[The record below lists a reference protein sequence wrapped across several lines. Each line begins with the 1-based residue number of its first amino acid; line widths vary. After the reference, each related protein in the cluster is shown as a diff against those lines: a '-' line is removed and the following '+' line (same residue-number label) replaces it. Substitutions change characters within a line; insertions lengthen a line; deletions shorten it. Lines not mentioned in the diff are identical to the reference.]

1 MMSQNRTVFAICV
14 LFAINTMNFLDRQIP
29 GAVGEKIKEEWN
41 LSDTELGF
49 VGTAFILLYAAIG
62 VPLGRMADRGN
73 RSWILAGGVFVWSL
87 LTFGSGLARS
97 FWQMVAFRLGVGVGE
112 AACAPASNSLIGDL
126 VPSSGRARAL
136 SLFMLGLPIGI
147 ALSYWIST
155 AIAHNPNWG
164 WRYAFYVALIPGLL
178 CALGAMF
185 IREPKRGG
193 KEVHD
198 IGGRQ
203 RAGSPYLLVLS
214 IPTMRWIIASG
225 ALHNFNMYA
234 LGSFLV
240 SFLIR
245 VHGTSIQQA
254 GLIVMVVYGLS
265 GIPGL
270 FVGGHLGDRIIRT
283 RSNGR
288 MLVAAVAITMT
299 VPLIYL
305 AIGRPVGDL
314 VVFGVLMGLGCGLMY
329 TYYSTVYSTIQDVIE
344 PSLRGTA
351 MALYFCAMYALGGAL
366 GPYGFGAVSDF
377 FAGRAA
383 TAGGINIAG
392 LSGDALKAA
401 LDPYKADGIWA
412 AMYVIPCVCLAL
424 ALVLFAGSLT
434 VTRDAENL
442 QRWMRESAAATK
454 RPKGDKAPA

>member
-1 MMSQNRTVFAICV
+1 MTSQNRTVFALCV

-41 LSDTELGF
+41 LSDKELGF
-49 VGTAFILLYAAIG
+49 VGTAFILIYAVIG
-62 VPLGRMADRGN
+62 VPLGRLADRSN
-73 RSWILAGGVFVWSL
+73 RSWLLAGGVFVWSL
-87 LTFGSGLARS
+87 LTFGSGLART

-112 AACAPASNSLIGDL
+112 ATCAPASNSLIGDL
-126 VPSSGRARAL
+126 VPASGRARAL

-147 ALSYWIST
+147 ALSYLIST
-155 AIAHNPNWG
+155 TIAQSPNWG
-164 WRYAFYVALIPGLL
+164 WRYAFYIALIPGLL
-178 CALGAMF
+178 CAVAAMF
-185 IREPKRGG
+185 IKEPKRGG
-193 KEVHD
+193 SEIHD
-198 IGGRQ
+198 IGAHQ
-203 RAGSPYLLVLS
+203 REGSPYRLVLS

-254 GLIVMVVYGLS
+254 GLIVMIVYGMA

-270 FVGGHLGDRIIRT
+270 FVGGYLGDRIIRT

-288 MLVAAVAITMT
+288 MLVAAVAIAMT

-305 AIGRPVGDL
+305 AIRRPVGDL

-329 TYYSTVYSTIQDVIE
+329 TYYSTVYATIQDVIE

-366 GPYGFGAVSDF
+366 GPYGFGAASDY
-377 FAGRAA
+377 FAARAA
-383 TAGGINIAG
+383 TSSGIELTG
-392 LSGDALKAA
+392 LSGDALKEA
-401 LDPYKADGIWA
+401 LKPFSPDGVWA
-412 AMYVIPCVCLAL
+412 AMYIIPAVCLVL
-424 ALVLFAGSLT
+424 AIVLFAGSRT
-434 VTRDAENL
+434 VTRDAEKL
-442 QRWMRESAAATK
+442 QRWMRESAAASK
-454 RPKGDKAPA
+454 RAKGAEVPA